1 MLTELHIENI
11 AVIERADIEPG
22 PGLNVLTG
30 ETGAGKSIVI
40 DSLEAILGARA
51 SRELVRTGAQNAA
64 VSAVFDDERAAR
76 WLVEHDLEHVGQY
89 DPDTGEGER
98 IVIRRRISAEGK
110 SSALVNGEN
119 VTAAELRQLG
129 ALLLDIHGQNDGL
142 IVWALLGWCVLPP
155 RREAV
160 TIYRLSASE
169 PQLERQGRLY
179 EEYRQALSALRKLE
193 MTEAERERRER
204 EYRMTADELAAANI
218 RPGEE
223 EQLLARRELLRN
235 SEKLTEALDAAYEA
249 LYGGE
254 DSAAE
259 QAGNASGWTE
269 RAASLAPEL
278 DEALAE
284 IESARASIEDA
295 AERLRDFRESL
306 DFSPGEY
313 DALETRLSQLRR
325 LEKKYGADEA
335 GLAAML
341 EAAQRGLEELDG
353 SEEKRRELEA
363 ELAKRKKA
371 AYNSAKEL
379 SQLRRAAGEELRQ
392 RVEQGLRELS
402 MPSVR
407 FETEIVPLEGEPG
420 FDATGMDEVRFLMSA
435 NAGEAPGR
443 ISKIASGGE
452 LARIMLVMKDVL
464 SERDGTPAM
473 VFDEIDEGVS
483 GVAAQRV
490 AEKLARLSKKKQVI
504 CVTHL
509 PQIAAMADTHFRI
522 EKTERDGRTYTK
534 VTPLER
540 EGRIRELARLHGG
553 ANITDT
559 TLASAAEQLDAASE
573 YKGGI

>member
-76 WLVEHDLEHVGQY
+76 WLVEHDLEPVGQY

-129 ALLLDIHGQNDGL
+129 ALLLDIHGQNDGRQL
-142 IVWALLGWCVLPP
+142 MDETRHRDYLDGFAGL
-155 RREAV
+155 A
-160 TIYRLSASE
+160 

-204 EYRMTADELAAANI
+204 EYLMTADELAAANI

-335 GLAAML
+335 GLAALL

-443 ISKIASGGE
+443 ISRIASGGE

>member
-76 WLVEHDLEHVGQY
+76 WLVEHDLEPVGQY

-129 ALLLDIHGQNDGL
+129 ALLLDIHGQNDGRQL
-142 IVWALLGWCVLPP
+142 MDETRHRDYLDGFAGL
-155 RREAV
+155 A
-160 TIYRLSASE
+160 

-249 LYGGE
+249 LYSGE

-335 GLAAML
+335 GLAALL

>member
-76 WLVEHDLEHVGQY
+76 WLVEHDLEPVGQY

-129 ALLLDIHGQNDGL
+129 ALLLDIHGQNDGRQL
-142 IVWALLGWCVLPP
+142 MDETRHRDYLDGFAGL
-155 RREAV
+155 A
-160 TIYRLSASE
+160 

-235 SEKLTEALDAAYEA
+235 SEKLTEDLDAAYEA

-335 GLAAML
+335 GLAALL

>member
-129 ALLLDIHGQNDGL
+129 ALLLDIHGQNDGRQL
-142 IVWALLGWCVLPP
+142 MDETRHRDYLDGFAGL
-155 RREAV
+155 A
-160 TIYRLSASE
+160 

-335 GLAAML
+335 GLAALL

-443 ISKIASGGE
+443 ISRIASGGE

>member
-76 WLVEHDLEHVGQY
+76 WLVEHDLEPVGQY

-129 ALLLDIHGQNDGL
+129 ALLLDIHGQNDGRQL
-142 IVWALLGWCVLPP
+142 MDETRHRDYLDGFAGL
-155 RREAV
+155 A
-160 TIYRLSASE
+160 

-193 MTEAERERRER
+193 MTEAECERRER

>member
-1 MLTELHIENI
+1 MLMELHIENI

-76 WLVEHDLEHVGQY
+76 WLVEHDLEPVGQY

-129 ALLLDIHGQNDGL
+129 ALLLDIHGQNDGRQL
-142 IVWALLGWCVLPP
+142 MDETRHRDYLDGFAGL
-155 RREAV
+155 A
-160 TIYRLSASE
+160 

-335 GLAAML
+335 GLAALL

-407 FETEIVPLEGEPG
+407 FETEIVPMEGEPG

>member
-76 WLVEHDLEHVGQY
+76 WLVEHDLEPVGQY

-129 ALLLDIHGQNDGL
+129 ALLLDIHGQNDGRQL
-142 IVWALLGWCVLPP
+142 MDETRHRDYLDGFAGL
-155 RREAV
+155 A
-160 TIYRLSASE
+160 

-269 RAASLAPEL
+269 RAVSLAPEL

-325 LEKKYGADEA
+325 LEKKYGADES
-335 GLAAML
+335 GLAALL

-353 SEEKRRELEA
+353 SEEKRREFEA

-443 ISKIASGGE
+443 ISRIASGGE

>member
-1 MLTELHIENI
+1 MELHIENI

-76 WLVEHDLEHVGQY
+76 WLVEHDLEPVGQY

-129 ALLLDIHGQNDGL
+129 ALLLDIHGQNDGRQL
-142 IVWALLGWCVLPP
+142 MDETRHRDYLDGFAGL
-155 RREAV
+155 A
-160 TIYRLSASE
+160 

-335 GLAAML
+335 GLAALL

>member
-76 WLVEHDLEHVGQY
+76 WLVEHDLEPVGQY

-129 ALLLDIHGQNDGL
+129 ALLLDIHGQNDGRQL
-142 IVWALLGWCVLPP
+142 MDETRHRDYLDGFAGL
-155 RREAV
+155 A
-160 TIYRLSASE
+160 

-259 QAGNASGWTE
+259 QTGNASGWTE

-335 GLAAML
+335 GLAALL

-559 TLASAAEQLDAASE
+559 TLASAAEQLDAAYK
-573 YKGGI
+573 YKGGL

>member
-76 WLVEHDLEHVGQY
+76 WLVEHDLEPVGQY

-129 ALLLDIHGQNDGL
+129 ALLLDIHGQNDGRQL
-142 IVWALLGWCVLPP
+142 MDETRHRDYLDGFAGL
-155 RREAV
+155 A
-160 TIYRLSASE
+160 

-278 DEALAE
+278 DEALVE

-335 GLAAML
+335 GLAALL

>member
-76 WLVEHDLEHVGQY
+76 WLVEHDLEPVGQY

-129 ALLLDIHGQNDGL
+129 ALLLDIHGQNDGRQL
-142 IVWALLGWCVLPP
+142 MDETRHRDYLDGFAGL
-155 RREAV
+155 A
-160 TIYRLSASE
+160 

-335 GLAAML
+335 GLAALL

-435 NAGEAPGR
+435 NSGEAPGR

>member
-76 WLVEHDLEHVGQY
+76 WLVEHDLEPVGQY

-129 ALLLDIHGQNDGL
+129 ALLLDIHGQNDGRQL
-142 IVWALLGWCVLPP
+142 MDETRHRDYLDGFAGL
-155 RREAV
+155 A
-160 TIYRLSASE
+160 

-335 GLAAML
+335 GLAALL

-407 FETEIVPLEGEPG
+407 FETEIVPMEGEPG

>member
-76 WLVEHDLEHVGQY
+76 WLVEHDLEPVGQY

-129 ALLLDIHGQNDGL
+129 ALLLDIHGQNDGRQL
-142 IVWALLGWCVLPP
+142 MDETRHRDYLDGFAGL
-155 RREAV
+155 A
-160 TIYRLSASE
+160 

-284 IESARASIEDA
+284 IESARTSIEDA

-335 GLAAML
+335 GLAALL

-407 FETEIVPLEGEPG
+407 FETEIFPLEGEPG

>member
-76 WLVEHDLEHVGQY
+76 WLVEHDLEPVGQY

-129 ALLLDIHGQNDGL
+129 ALLLDIHGQNDGRQL
-142 IVWALLGWCVLPP
+142 MDETRHRDYLDGFAGL
-155 RREAV
+155 A
-160 TIYRLSASE
+160 

-335 GLAAML
+335 GLAALL

-420 FDATGMDEVRFLMSA
+420 FNATGMDEVRFLMSA

>member
-76 WLVEHDLEHVGQY
+76 WLVEHDLEPVGQY

-129 ALLLDIHGQNDGL
+129 ALLLDIHGQNDGRQL
-142 IVWALLGWCVLPP
+142 MDETRHRDYLDGFAGL
-155 RREAV
+155 A
-160 TIYRLSASE
+160 

-223 EQLLARRELLRN
+223 EHLLARRELLRN

-269 RAASLAPEL
+269 RAVSLAPEL

-335 GLAAML
+335 GLAALL

>member
-129 ALLLDIHGQNDGL
+129 ALLLDIHGQNDGRQL
-142 IVWALLGWCVLPP
+142 MDETRHRDYLDGFAGL
-155 RREAV
+155 A
-160 TIYRLSASE
+160 

-269 RAASLAPEL
+269 RAVSLAPEL

-325 LEKKYGADEA
+325 LEKKYGADES
-335 GLAAML
+335 GLAALL

>member
-76 WLVEHDLEHVGQY
+76 WLVEHDLEPVGQY

-129 ALLLDIHGQNDGL
+129 ALLLDIHGQNDGRQL
-142 IVWALLGWCVLPP
+142 MDETRHRDYLDGFAGL
-155 RREAV
+155 A
-160 TIYRLSASE
+160 

-278 DEALAE
+278 DEALVE

-335 GLAAML
+335 GLAALL

-363 ELAKRKKA
+363 ELAKSKKA

-443 ISKIASGGE
+443 ISRIASGGE

>member
-76 WLVEHDLEHVGQY
+76 WLVEHDLEPVGQY

-129 ALLLDIHGQNDGL
+129 ALLLDIHGQNDGRQL
-142 IVWALLGWCVLPP
+142 MDETRHRDYLDGFAGL
-155 RREAV
+155 A
-160 TIYRLSASE
+160 

-335 GLAAML
+335 GLAALL
-341 EAAQRGLEELDG
+341 EAAQRGLEALDG
-353 SEEKRRELEA
+353 SEEKRRDLEA

>member
-22 PGLNVLTG
+22 AGLNVLTG

-40 DSLEAILGARA
+40 DSLEAVLGARA
-51 SRELVRTGAQNAA
+51 SRELVRTGAARASVTAAFTAENAA
-64 VSAVFDDERAAR
+64 DWLRENELEDEDG
-76 WLVEHDLEHVGQY
+76 L
-89 DPDTGEGER
+89 
-98 IVIRRRISAEGK
+98 VIRRRVGQDGK
-110 SSALVNGEN
+110 SSAQVNGMP
-119 VTAAELRQLG
+119 VSAAELRSLG
-129 ALLLDIHGQNDGL
+129 SRLLDIHGQNDGRQL
-142 IVWALLGWCVLPP
+142 MDETRHRDYLDGFAGLGP
-155 RREAV
+155 A
-160 TIYRLSASE
+160 
-169 PQLERQGRLY
+169 LERHGELY
-179 EEYRQALSALRKLE
+179 AQYRQTLAAVRKLE
-193 MTEAERERRER
+193 MSEAERERRQR
-204 EYRMTADELAAANI
+204 ELKLTAEELEGARI

-223 EQLLARRELLRN
+223 AELESRRELLRN

-259 QAGNASGWTE
+259 QAGNASGWTG
-269 RAASLAPEL
+269 RAAALAPEL

-295 AERLRDFRESL
+295 AERLRDFRERL

-313 DALETRLSQLRR
+313 DALETRLGQLRR
-325 LEKKYGADEA
+325 LERRYGTDEE
-335 GLAAML
+335 GLARLL
-341 EAAQRGLEELDG
+341 ERSKQELEELDS
-353 SEEKRRELEA
+353 SEERRGKLEA

-379 SQLRRAAGEELRQ
+379 SKLRKAAGEELKSRI
-392 RVEQGLRELS
+392 EQGLRELS

-407 FETEIVPLEGEPG
+407 FETELVPMSGEPG
-420 FDATGMDEVRFLMSA
+420 FDETGMDEVRFLMSA
-435 NAGEAPGR
+435 NAGETPGR

-464 SERDGTPAM
+464 SERDGVPAM

-483 GVAAQRV
+483 GIAAQRV
-490 AEKLARLSKKKQVI
+490 AEKLARLSRKKQVI

-509 PQIAAMADTHFRI
+509 PQIAAMADTHFLI
-522 EKTERDGRTYTK
+522 EKTERDGRTYTR

-553 ANITDT
+553 ENVTET
-559 TLASAAEQLDAASE
+559 TLASAAEQLDAA
-573 YKGGI
+573 YKYKEERV

>member
-40 DSLEAILGARA
+40 DSLEAVLGARA
-51 SRELVRTGAQNAA
+51 SRELVRTGA
-64 VSAVFDDERAAR
+64 ERASVTAAFTTDGAED
-76 WLVEHDLEHVGQY
+76 WLSENELDEDENL
-89 DPDTGEGER
+89 
-98 IVIRRRISAEGK
+98 VIRRRVNADGK
-110 SSALVNGEN
+110 SSAQVNGTP
-119 VTAAELRQLG
+119 VSAAELRTLG
-129 ALLLDIHGQNDGL
+129 SRLLDIHGQNDGRQL
-142 IVWALLGWCVLPP
+142 MDETRHRDYLDSFAGLAPELERHRELYAAY
-155 RREAV
+155 REA
-160 TIYRLSASE
+160 A
-169 PQLERQGRLY
+169 
-179 EEYRQALSALRKLE
+179 SALKKLE
-193 MTEAERERRER
+193 ISEAERERRER
-204 EYRMTADELAAANI
+204 EFRMTADELTAANI

-223 EQLLARRELLRN
+223 EQLTARRELLRN
-235 SEKLTEALDAAYEA
+235 SEKLTEALDAAYAA
-249 LYGGE
+249 LYGEDGSASELAGE
-254 DSAAE
+254 
-259 QAGNASGWTE
+259 ASGWAQ
-269 RAASLAPEL
+269 RAADMAPEL
-278 DEALAE
+278 DEAVAE

-325 LEKKYGADEA
+325 LEKKYGTDES
-335 GLAAML
+335 GLADLL
-341 EAAQRGLEELDG
+341 ERAKQGLEELD
-353 SEEKRRELEA
+353 SSDEKRCELEA

-379 SQLRRAAGEELRQ
+379 SKLRKAAGEELRQ
-392 RVEQGLRELS
+392 RIEAGLKELS

-407 FETEIVPLEGEPG
+407 FETELRPLGGEPG
-420 FDATGMDEVRFLMSA
+420 FDETGMDEVRFLMSA
-435 NAGEAPGR
+435 NAGETPGR

-464 SERDGTPAM
+464 SERDGVPAM

-483 GVAAQRV
+483 GIAAQRV
-490 AEKLARLSKKKQVI
+490 AEKLARLARKKQVI

-522 EKTERDGRTYTK
+522 AKTERDGRTYTQ
-534 VTPLER
+534 VTPLDR

-553 ANITDT
+553 ENVTET
-559 TLASAAEQLDAASE
+559 TLASAAEQLDAASN
-573 YKGGI
+573 YKGGL

>member
-76 WLVEHDLEHVGQY
+76 WLVEHDLEPVGQY

-129 ALLLDIHGQNDGL
+129 ALLLDIHGQNDGRQL
-142 IVWALLGWCVLPP
+142 MDETRHRDYLDGFAGL
-155 RREAV
+155 A
-160 TIYRLSASE
+160 

-193 MTEAERERRER
+193 MTEAERERREC

-313 DALETRLSQLRR
+313 DALETRLSQIRR

-335 GLAAML
+335 GLAALL

>member
-76 WLVEHDLEHVGQY
+76 WLVEHDLEPVGQY

-129 ALLLDIHGQNDGL
+129 ALLLDIHGQNDGRQL
-142 IVWALLGWCVLPP
+142 MDETRHRDYLDGFAGL
-155 RREAV
+155 A
-160 TIYRLSASE
+160 

-325 LEKKYGADEA
+325 LEKKFGADEA
-335 GLAAML
+335 GLAALL